1 MKFLFYVFFAMLT
14 LVSCSGN
21 KEKIMVEEVK
31 ERHESNNTPKIVYY
45 YEVEGKKKTL
55 VGEKW
60 YHDNGILNLEGK
72 IVNGKREGR
81 FLGYYP
87 DGKLMSVGS
96 FKNGLREG
104 RGIIYHNNGKI
115 SIDGIYEHGKQ
126 VGMWKFYDEEG
137 KVINVIDMG
146 K

>member
-1 MKFLFYVFFAMLT
+1 
-14 LVSCSGN
+14 
-21 KEKIMVEEVK
+21 
-31 ERHESNNTPKIVYY
+31 
-45 YEVEGKKKTL
+45 
-55 VGEKW
+55 
-60 YHDNGILNLEGK
+60 
-72 IVNGKREGR
+72 
-81 FLGYYP
+81 
-87 DGKLMSVGS
+87 MSVGS

-104 RGIIYHNNGKI
+104 RGIVYHNNGKI